1 MCTDLSSKQIYLLYA
16 ADQLVGT
23 DVLLA
28 GVKVKN
34 DVHFNSSGFRLC
46 SSPLLTHPHVP
57 ASTKRRRQRCAE
69 VSNTLAL
76 PSLSTQ
82 VLLQSVVFGV
92 SVSVTQDLSRNA
104 DFEALRLT
112 WGVRNCVIQQAL
124 PVNLMHSGV

>member
-57 ASTKRRRQRCAE
+57 ASTKQRRQRCAE

-82 VLLQSVVFGV
+82 VLQSVVFGV
-92 SVSVTQDLSRNA
+92 SVSVTQDLIRNA
-104 DFEALRLT
+104 DFEALCLT
-112 WGVRNCVIQQAL
+112 WGVRNFVIQQAL